1 MQVVI
6 PLGKIKRANKITN
19 TKKLS
24 QKYIEIV
31 TGDDF
36 DLWFMGFL
44 DYQKTFRYLDQA
56 ISQN

>member
-6 PLGKIKRANKITN
+6 PLRKIKIANKITN

-36 DLWFMGFL
+36 DFWFMGFL
-44 DYQKTFRYLDQA
+44 DYQRTFRYIDQA
-56 ISQN
+56 ISQT